1 MSVVSAHSQEWKGRV
16 RGPAGMGPGMVVLAS
31 ESGPGRE
38 ATGLS
43 AQEAVRLLHHTPD
56 GGREV
61 PSRVMDLRPVTFGT

>member
-1 MSVVSAHSQEWKGRV
+1 
-16 RGPAGMGPGMVVLAS
+16 MGPGMVVLAS

>member
-1 MSVVSAHSQEWKGRV
+1 MWFQLTARSGRAGSE
-16 RGPAGMGPGMVVLAS
+16 GPAGMGPGMVVLAS